1 MSKDLLIDISRA
13 MEDKFYR
20 DKDAEL
26 LEYLR
31 SQSDQGGLRTELGKV
46 SRITNSAVLDDL
58 IRIGVTV
65 ESFTAFSLI
74 PLVRIAWADGDLA
87 ESERAAI
94 LRAAELE
101 QIAPDTASF
110 RLLEGWLQ
118 ESPQPI
124 MLDTWRSYA
133 RTLAKEL
140 DTASL
145 AELKSSTLEQARRV
159 AEAAGGFLGLGNRIS
174 KNEELALQDLSYAFD
189 KPIELL

>member
-31 SQSDQGGLRTELGKV
+31 SQSDQEGLRTELGKV